1 MISRQ
6 QLTEVGRINK
16 PHGHAGEMSV
26 SLSCSHDPV
35 DIRFLIMN
43 VDGIYV
49 PFYVTDSRPRGM
61 EAWLVTIEGIESDRE
76 AAVYTGYTIYA
87 LTDTLLKLN
96 ASDNDDND
104 ADDDAE
110 HYISADSLI
119 GYTIEDADKELG
131 EVTDI
136 DTSTLNALFVVKRAD
151 DKMMLIPVADEYI
164 DDIDTASRRIHMSL
178 PVGLTEL

>member
-6 QLTEVGRINK
+6 QLTEVGRVNK

-26 SLSCSHDPV
+26 SLSCSHDPA

-49 PFYVTDSRPRGM
+49 PFYITGSRPRGM

-76 AAVYTGYTIYA
+76 AAAYTGYTIYA
-87 LTDTLLKLN
+87 LTDTLRKLG
-96 ASDNDDND
+96 AC
-104 ADDDAE
+104 DDDDEEDAE
-110 HYISADSLI
+110 NYISADSLI

-136 DTSTLNALFVVKRAD
+136 DTSTLNALFVVKNAD
-151 DKMMLIPVADEYI
+151 GRMMLIPVADEYI
-164 DDIDTASRRIHMSL
+164 DDIDTASHRIRMSL